1 MNLTHEEFQKAR
13 RISREI
19 QNHLESTNS
28 DGLRST
34 DLYPILAR
42 KKLIEKDKY
51 NGIHFRRFLRKLKE
65 NDLLKLIPQCK
76 FQYNQKKPEFLE
88 WYFYQVK
95 KEPELTENK
104 EKIERKIILP
114 KLPENEINELI
125 EKAKPHI
132 EKLPKKEIGKFSA
145 PQLETRELYQR
156 AYESWTE
163 REVEIMTRAYKKFGR
178 IDKVAE
184 LLKRQPNV
192 IKKRLNIK

>member
-19 QNHLESTNS
+19 QNHLESINS

-42 KKLIEKDKY
+42 KKLVEKDKY
-51 NGIHFRRFLRKLKE
+51 NGIHFRRFLKKLKE
-65 NDLLKLIPQCK
+65 NDLLSLIPQCK
-76 FQYNQKKPEFLE
+76 FKYNEKKPEFLE
-88 WYFYQVK
+88 WYFYRIK
-95 KEPELTENK
+95 KEMNSIENK
-104 EKIERKIILP
+104 GNIERKVILP
-114 KLPENEINELI
+114 KLPENEIDELI

-132 EKLPKKEIGKFSA
+132 EKLPKKEIGKFTI
-145 PQLETRELYQR
+145 PQLETRKLYKR

-163 REVEIMTRAYKKFGR
+163 REIEIMTRAYKKFGR

-184 LLKRQPNV
+184 LLERQPNV
-192 IKKRLNIK
+192 IRKRLNIE

>member
-132 EKLPKKEIGKFSA
+132 EKLPKKGNRKIFS
-145 PQLETRELYQR
+145 TTIRN
-156 AYESWTE
+156 
-163 REVEIMTRAYKKFGR
+163 KR
-178 IDKVAE
+178 IIPKS
-184 LLKRQPNV
+184 L
-192 IKKRLNIK
+192 

>member
-88 WYFYQVK
+88 WYFYQIK
-95 KEPELTENK
+95 KEPELTESQ
-104 EKIERKIILP
+104 EKSERKIILP

-132 EKLPKKEIGKFSA
+132 EKLPKKEIGKFTV
-145 PQLETRELYQR
+145 PQLETRKLYQR

-163 REVEIMTRAYKKFGR
+163 REIEIMTRAYKKFGR